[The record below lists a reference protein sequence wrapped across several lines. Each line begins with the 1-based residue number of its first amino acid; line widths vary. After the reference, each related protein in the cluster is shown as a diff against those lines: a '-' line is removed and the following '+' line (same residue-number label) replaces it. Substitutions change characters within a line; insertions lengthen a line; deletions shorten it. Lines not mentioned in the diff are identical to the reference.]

1 MKFHEY
7 SQEMLPEVEE
17 EILSSIEND
26 IPDSYP
32 DLKNMIKYHFG
43 WVENSGGKSSQGKRI
58 RPLLVLLGSMVCGC
72 EWRKAIPGAVS
83 IELIHNF
90 SLIHDDI
97 EDQSSLRRGR
107 ETLWKVFGMA
117 QALNTGDAM
126 FSLAQINM
134 LKLGNKVNKSV
145 GFDAVQLLN
154 YTCLT
159 LTGGQNLDIAFE
171 AQGTVSE
178 DEYFVMIGGKTAA
191 LLSASCELGAII
203 AQSSNFNRLALH
215 SFGEALGLA
224 FQAWDDWLGIWGDE
238 QLTGKSTS
246 SDLISRKKTLPILYA
261 IQKSKSFEEKYLN
274 ETIDEANFNE
284 FTQIIEDT
292 GAKEYTEKIAKY
304 YSNLAEKS
312 IKSIQAVNVDSH
324 KALIELSSQLLNRKN

>member
-7 SQEMLPEVEE
+7 SQEMLPELEE
-17 EILSSIEND
+17 EILSSIEKD

-32 DLKNMIKYHFG
+32 DLQKMMKYHFG
-43 WVENSGGKSSQGKRI
+43 WNEMSNGKSSQGKRI
-58 RPLLVLLGSMVCGC
+58 RPLLVLLSSMVCGC
-72 EWRKAIPGAVS
+72 EWRKALPGAVS

-97 EDQSSLRRGR
+97 EDQSTLRRGR

-134 LKLGNKVNKSV
+134 LKLGNKINKSV
-145 GFDAVQLLN
+145 GFDSVQLLN
-154 YTCLT
+154 ETCLT

-171 AQGTVSE
+171 ERDIVTE

-191 LLSASCELGAII
+191 LLSTSCELGAII
-203 AQSSNFNRLALH
+203 AQSSNVNRLALH

-238 QLTGKSTS
+238 QSTGKSTS

-261 IQKSKSFEEKYLN
+261 IQKSHEFEDKFLN
-274 ETIDEANFNE
+274 GTIDEKNINE
-284 FTQIIEDT
+284 YIRLIEET

-312 IKSIQAVNVDSH
+312 IKSIHTTNTESLE
-324 KALIELSSQLLNRKN
+324 ALIELSSQLLNRKN

>member
-1 MKFHEY
+1 MNFHEY
-7 SQEMLPEVEE
+7 SQKMLPELEE
-17 EILSSIEND
+17 EILSSIVND

-32 DLKNMIKYHFG
+32 DLQNMMKYHFG
-43 WVENSGGKSSQGKRI
+43 WNENSGGKSSQGKRI
-58 RPLLVLLGSMVCGC
+58 RPLLVMLSCMVCGC
-72 EWRKAIPGAVS
+72 EWRKALPGAVS

-97 EDQSSLRRGR
+97 EDQSSIRRGQK
-107 ETLWKVFGMA
+107 TLWKVFGIS

-126 FSLAQINM
+126 FSLAQLNM
-134 LKLGNKVNKSV
+134 LKLGNKINKSV
-145 GFDAVQLLN
+145 GFDAVHLLN
-154 YTCLT
+154 DTCLT

-171 AQGTVSE
+171 TRDIVSE

-203 AQSSNFNRLALH
+203 AQSSNVNRLALH

-261 IQKSKSFEEKYLN
+261 IQKSKPFEENFLN
-274 ETIDEANFNE
+274 ETIDEANINK
-284 FTQIIEDT
+284 FTQMIEDT

-312 IKSIQAVNVDSH
+312 VKSIQADGIDSQ
-324 KALIELSSQLLNRKN
+324 KALIELASQLLNRKN